1 MHIGQCQQKSG
12 GFHQPVVPLNHT
24 DAEKIDV
31 RKNKEDSNIW
41 DNKKGASICS
51 SRRKGAP
58 DFIAEVEAQRA
69 MLRHTY
75 ISVNKEMPAGP
86 KKMVVGHSKDM
97 DTESVYGHELAGGL
111 EKAANYTEQ
120 AFGEIIGKK

>member
-1 MHIGQCQQKSG
+1 MWICPRYLSK
-12 GFHQPVVPLNHT
+12 
-24 DAEKIDV
+24 
-31 RKNKEDSNIW
+31 KN
-41 DNKKGASICS
+41 A
-51 SRRKGAP
+51 RRTFQLTTQAK
-58 DFIAEVEAQRA
+58 AEVEVQRA